1 MKHLTSSWSARDNC
15 DNNSV
20 PNSSWNDFIWFF
32 SWIRSCSYLPRVVSW
47 GPNRSSAAVFCLVSR
62 WMSSLWRLNVSLKNE
77 TFFPYGTKLLNY
89 TTSISLGFILIEVSF
104 IVFQIANHLAFFTA
118 KTLKWRKKNFCK
130 WSYVLSFLWK
140 SVLKSLP
147 LIHLR
152 KIVLIKDSLSKL
164 NLGLNCLVRNCT
176 STVFFK
182 TNLGERLKFKSTFIQ
197 PLLLLHIKSYPK
209 QQCSCLVI
217 IKFSFS
223 FSGNS
228 IILQFYL
235 SCVFLFSRNWRS
247 VTILV
252 LRISLSFNFCRNW
265 VISPSYFSNISW

>member
-47 GPNRSSAAVFCLVSR
+47 GPNRSSAAAFCLVSR

-77 TFFPYGTKLLNY
+77 TFFPCGTKLLNY

-118 KTLKWRKKNFCK
+118 KTLKWRKKKFFK
-130 WSYVLSFLWK
+130 WPYALSFLWK

-176 STVFFK
+176 STVF
-182 TNLGERLKFKSTFIQ
+182 LKK
-197 PLLLLHIKSYPK
+197 P
-209 QQCSCLVI
+209 
-217 IKFSFS
+217 
-223 FSGNS
+223 
-228 IILQFYL
+228 
-235 SCVFLFSRNWRS
+235 
-247 VTILV
+247 
-252 LRISLSFNFCRNW
+252 
-265 VISPSYFSNISW
+265 